1 MEWMVAVMC
10 SKPLSNHLYIA
21 HGTNYSRE
29 PFANFWWVNSYLHLI
44 FGGSLFYEL
53 VWISAHYIILEG
65 MNRSRLA
72 SGRSRNLQ
80 LIAVKYTKA
89 CEECPLGTSRGMPL
103 PPPSQKFFGFQTF

>member
-1 MEWMVAVMC
+1 MELTIPG
-10 SKPLSNHLYIA
+10 SLL
-21 HGTNYSRE
+21 
-29 PFANFWWVNSYLHLI
+29 LI

-72 SGRSRNLQ
+72 SCRSRNLQ

-89 CEECPLGTSRGMPL
+89 CEECPLGTSRGMP
-103 PPPSQKFFGFQTF
+103 PPPPRNFLDFRHSEIVSGVVLG